1 MRILYFASIDWTS
14 LWQRPQQLLTRLASF
29 DYYNIVY
36 IQPFG
41 LRNLQLSDIPRVINR
56 FRSLVSGR
64 HHSRE
69 NIEIKDLFFL
79 PVVHSWSKLIN
90 IPSISYQ
97 LRDFRHR
104 NTIAWVTTPAQVMP
118 NLISSLSCRG
128 FIYEM
133 MDDYSKIHIQKGKEI
148 KKIEAWLI
156 EHANLVIATSSA
168 LYEKA
173 KNIKED
179 QNIAIVANGVDY
191 DYFEK
196 ISTLAKCDVKNTKIV
211 GYIGAIDEW
220 IDFKTIEYVA
230 DVRKDLMFMFVGPVQ
245 VNRFPQKEN
254 IQYVGAVEY
263 SKVPSYCN
271 SFDVCLI
278 PFKTGEFADAINP
291 IKLYEYFACGKPVVA
306 YEMREL
312 KQYKDA
318 LYLAKDRK
326 DFLNMIEKALSENN
340 WALSVNR
347 KMIARRNDW
356 SERVKTIDQLIKN
369 IFFACS

>member
-1 MRILYFASIDWTS
+1 
-14 LWQRPQQLLTRLASF
+14 
-29 DYYNIVY
+29 
-36 IQPFG
+36 
-41 LRNLQLSDIPRVINR
+41 
-56 FRSLVSGR
+56 
-64 HHSRE
+64 
-69 NIEIKDLFFL
+69 
-79 PVVHSWSKLIN
+79 
-90 IPSISYQ
+90 
-97 LRDFRHR
+97 
-104 NTIAWVTTPAQVMP
+104 
-118 NLISSLSCRG
+118 
-128 FIYEM
+128 M